1 MRYSELCELQI
12 NKLREKRDVTILA
25 IESSCDETAA
35 AIVRNGR
42 DVVADYL
49 HTQIPIHELYG
60 GVVPEIASRNHLE
73 KLPYVI
79 NAVMDKAGMSFKD
92 IDAYAVTYGP
102 GLVGALLTGVAYAKA
117 MAYADKKPLI
127 PVNHIEGHI
136 AADYIT
142 HKELEPPFICLVVSG
157 GHTNII
163 KVIDYGKYC
172 VLGSTRDDAAGEAFD
187 KVARV
192 LGMKYPGGPN
202 LQKLAREGNP
212 KAYKMPKSFKG
223 ETHLDFSFSGLK
235 TAVINMIHNMEQK
248 QEEYCKADVAASFQS
263 AVAQVLVDNT
273 FEAARREGITNIAFA
288 GGVSANEGLREYALK
303 KAEGK
308 YKLFMPELRY
318 CTDNAAMIG
327 AAAYYRLL
335 TDESAGLE
343 LNAEPSLKL
352 F

>member
-1 MRYSELCELQI
+1 MGYIESCREKLAA
-12 NKLREKRDVTILA
+12 LREKDEVTILA
-25 IESSCDETAA
+25 IETSCDETAA

-42 DVVADYL
+42 TVISDYL

-73 KLPYVI
+73 KLPYVVD
-79 NAVMDKAGMSFKD
+79 AVMKKAGMTFDD

-117 MAYADKKPLI
+117 MAYADDKPLI

-142 HKELEPPFICLVVSG
+142 HPDLEPPFICLVVSG
-157 GHTNII
+157 GHTNI
-163 KVIDYGKYC
+163 VEVSDYGKYR

-202 LQKLAREGNP
+202 LQRIAREGDP
-212 KAYKMPKSFKG
+212 KAYKLPKSFKG

-235 TAVINMIHNMEQK
+235 TAVINMIHNMDQK
-248 QEEYCKADVAASFQS
+248 GEEYNRADVAASFQA

-273 FEAARREGITNIAFA
+273 FEAARREGITKIAFA

-303 KAEGK
+303 KAKGK
-308 YKLFMPELRY
+308 YTLFMPELHY

-327 AAAYYRLL
+327 AAAYYRMF
-335 TDESAGLE
+335 TDEPAGLD
-343 LNAEPSLKL
+343 LNADPSLKL